1 MTPPFNVDPSFTELQ
16 KRMFAP
22 FIGFNTLAL
31 RTFERAA
38 RETYA
43 AAGEAL
49 EFGIAQA
56 RAITEAQDPQALV
69 VRQSQLATDF
79 MNRQATRSN
88 EWLKIAAEAQADAGK
103 WAQAANDE
111 WAAAA
116 RRSA

>member
-1 MTPPFNVDPSFTELQ
+1 MSQTFNVDANFVEMQ
-16 KRMFAP
+16 KRFFAP
-22 FIGFNTLAL
+22 FLGFNAVAL

-49 EFGIAQA
+49 EFSIAQA
-56 RAITEAQDPQALV
+56 KAMVEVQEPQALV
-69 VRQSQLATDF
+69 TRQSQLTTDF
-79 MNRQATRSN
+79 LNRQATRSN
-88 EWLKIAAEAQADAGK
+88 EWVKIAAEAQADAGK

>member
-1 MTPPFNVDPSFTELQ
+1 MTQPFTVDPSFTEFQ

-22 FIGFNTLAL
+22 FLGFNTLAL
-31 RTFERAA
+31 RAFERAA

-43 AAGEAL
+43 AAGEAI
-49 EFGIAQA
+49 EFSIAQA
-56 RAITEAQDPQALV
+56 KAVTEAQDPQALV
-69 VRQSQLATDF
+69 ARQSQLTTDF

>member
-1 MTPPFNVDPSFTELQ
+1 MTQPFTVDPSFTDFQ

-22 FIGFNTLAL
+22 LLGFNTFAL

-56 RAITEAQDPQALV
+56 KAITETQDPQALV
-69 VRQSQLATDF
+69 ARQSQLTTDF

-88 EWLKIAAEAQADAGK
+88 EWLKIAAEAQAEAGK

-111 WAAAA
+111 WSAAA
-116 RRSA
+116 RQTA